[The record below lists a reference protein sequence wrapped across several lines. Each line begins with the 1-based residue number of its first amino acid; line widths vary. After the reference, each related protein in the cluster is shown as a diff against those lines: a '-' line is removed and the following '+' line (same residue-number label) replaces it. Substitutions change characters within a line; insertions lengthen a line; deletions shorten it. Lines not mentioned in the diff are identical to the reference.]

1 MRYVSTTADRTRVLI
16 PQRGDILPM
25 LDLIMLVREG
35 RQSVR
40 EIEPEAYRAH
50 LKHLKQGCTSRP
62 GISFNP
68 ISSGDAVTSPVREC
82 NTESTPMYVASFI
95 SDICGRLKQRNL
107 PDPSMQSFSW
117 CFDSE
122 APYLAQ
128 LEGSKASC
136 SSVEER

>member
-35 RQSVR
+35 RQLVR

-50 LKHLKQGCTSRP
+50 LKQDCTSGP

-68 ISSGDAVTSPVREC
+68 MSSGDAVTSPVREC
-82 NTESTPMYVASFI
+82 NTEITPMYVASFI